1 MMTTTTPTMD
11 HHLHRLQIR
20 NCHFGVWILNDDFY
34 HPALLPISFFPFL
47 SNSPVSSIFLWSL
60 DGFFQTPYHHHRSI
74 TTVVAWFKGQSGKRI
89 CFRKIWKVKLCT
101 IFQIVT
107 KDLTDMISLA
117 PWKDNPYQG
126 LMWLTREL
134 AGQTVFSLLTV
145 LSDLSMFFY
154 IFEVVDHF
162 AKGHRIQNHGHSPL
176 LSCCFCPFNVLKFKH
191 GFWKLW
197 TNGKDKWKLRS
208 CSVVTCDSF

>member
-1 MMTTTTPTMD
+1 MSTASSLPLKTRRPPILNSPLSVSIPPSHHDD
-11 HHLHRLQIR
+11 HH
-20 NCHFGVWILNDDFY
+20 NTNNGSPPSPSSNTK
-34 HPALLPISFFPFL
+34 L
-47 SNSPVSSIFLWSL
+47 SLWG
-60 DGFFQTPYHHHRSI
+60 GFFQTPYHHHRSS

-89 CFRKIWKVKLCT
+89 CFRKIWTDRKVKLCT

-145 LSDLSMFFY
+145 LSDLSM
-154 IFEVVDHF
+154 
-162 AKGHRIQNHGHSPL
+162 
-176 LSCCFCPFNVLKFKH
+176 
-191 GFWKLW
+191 

>member
-1 MMTTTTPTMD
+1 MSTASSLPLKTRRPPILNSPSSVSIPPSHHDD
-11 HHLHRLQIR
+11 HHNTNNGSPPSPSSNTQ
-20 NCHFGVWILNDDFY
+20 
-34 HPALLPISFFPFL
+34 L
-47 SNSPVSSIFLWSL
+47 SLWVL
-60 DGFFQTPYHHHRSI
+60 DCRS
-74 TTVVAWFKGQSGKRI
+74 VKSQSRTN
-89 CFRKIWKVKLCT
+89 RKVKLCT